1 MDSSP
6 WAGEGGHVLF
16 SDGTVRW
23 FEEAQNDK
31 GDGVFIKAID
41 KGEDVPI
48 PSLTPNPFAMRF
60 RIPGRFTILET
71 KDSSSS
77 SFLSC

>member
-1 MDSSP
+1 MFFL
-6 WAGEGGHVLF
+6 ATALF
-16 SDGTVRW
+16 VGLKK
-23 FEEAQNDK
+23 QNDK

-41 KGEDVPI
+41 KGEDVPDTFTNSESI
-48 PSLTPNPFAMRF
+48 RDAVPDS
-60 RIPGRFTILET
+60 GRFTILET